1 MTRLLVIL
9 AGLFVYSNVTFGQVD
24 TNFVYVKPSK
34 GPKSGETPKY
44 LKNSY
49 YFELL
54 GSTYGLGVSY
64 ELRLANTPNVMLN
77 ARIGIGSLI
86 FVNAAPTI
94 GLNALFGKEKSFL
107 EIGINAIRSYD
118 LTFFSNSNW
127 NINWLANPILGY
139 RLITPKG
146 VIFRITLTPFFNNI
160 NQGYGVNFIPYGGL
174 SLGKMF

>member
-1 MTRLLVIL
+1 MIRLLGIL

-34 GPKSGETPKY
+34 GPKSGETPKH

-64 ELRLANTPNVMLN
+64 ELKLATTSNVMLN

-94 GLNALFGKEKSFL
+94 GLNALFGKEKHFL
-107 EIGINAIRSYD
+107 EIGLNAIRSYD
-118 LTFFSNSNW
+118 VAFFSNNNW
-127 NINWLANPILGY
+127 NINWLANPVFGY
-139 RLITPKG
+139 RLITSEG
-146 VIFRITLTPFFNNI
+146 VIFRISVTPFFNNI
-160 NQGYGVNFIPYGGL
+160 TQGYGVNFIPFGGL

>member
-1 MTRLLVIL
+1 MIRLLGIL
-9 AGLFVYSNVTFGQVD
+9 AGLLICCNITFGQVD
-24 TNFVYVKPSK
+24 TNFVNVKPSK

-86 FVNAAPTI
+86 LINAAPTF
-94 GLNALFGKEKSFL
+94 GLNALIGKEKSFF
-107 EIGINAIRSYD
+107 EIGFNAIRSYD
-118 LTFFSNSNW
+118 VAFFSDNW
-127 NINWLANPILGY
+127 ETNWLANPVLGY
-139 RLITPKG
+139 RLITSKG
-146 VIFRITLTPFFNNI
+146 VIFRISLTPFITNFLEGNNI
-160 NQGYGVNFIPYGGL
+160 NVIPYGGL